1 MDRILVQGKP
11 NTQKSV
17 TQYHIKIST
26 NGVNYQFIQEGG
38 RPQVR
43 VFVNRCGLV
52 VCFCL
57 EQNLFNDRRQGSQIR
72 QIWRILRQKLFR

>member
-11 NTQKSV
+11 NTHKSV

-26 NGVNYQFIQEGG
+26 DGANYQFIQEGG

-43 VFVNRCGLV
+43 VFVNRCGLF
-52 VCFCL
+52 VCFWL
-57 EQNLFNDRRQGSQIR
+57 EQNLFNDRRSSQLWTQLLQLLKER
-72 QIWRILRQKLFR
+72 GL